1 MPGMNAE
8 RILIAAE
15 ALGTGFAALRR
26 AAVYAGERKVFGR
39 AIGQNQAIQHPL
51 ADS

>member
-1 MPGMNAE
+1 MNAE

-26 AAVYAGERKVFGR
+26 AAVYAGERKIFGK
-39 AIGQNQAIQHPL
+39 AISQNQAIQHPL